1 LNMRVLVTG
10 GTGFIGR
17 PLMARLLERGDSVTA
32 LTRRVPEGAAASSA
46 SFLSGAS
53 SPSKV
58 ARGQLR
64 WVKWDPT
71 ADGAWQDELAD
82 HDAVVHLAGETAA
95 GRRYT
100 DAVKQEILTSRVES
114 TTRIVRAIE
123 RSAGLVPR
131 GQGSATFR
139 RDGGDAG
146 ALGATGAE
154 GSGQNGEH
162 KSDGRSG
169 RGRPEVLVCASG
181 VGFYGG
187 REDAKELD
195 ESAPAGTD
203 FLAQV
208 CVAWEGAARQA
219 ENVGVRVVCGRI
231 GFVLGKGGGALAR
244 LVPIFKAFAGGPLG
258 KGRQMVPWIHIDDV
272 VGAFLK
278 AVDDRTLSGPMNV
291 TAPTPVTNA
300 ELSRALGRALGR
312 PALLPAPSFALK
324 ALFGEGA
331 VPILTGQAA
340 VPRALTDHGFRHR
353 FTDLDAALRDV
364 LRD

>member
-1 LNMRVLVTG
+1 MRVLVTG

-17 PLMARLLERGDSVTA
+17 PLIARLLERGDSVTA
-32 LTRRVPEGAAASSA
+32 LTRRVPEGVAANIA

-58 ARGQLR
+58 VRGQLR
-64 WVKWDPT
+64 WLKWDPT
-71 ADGAWQDELAD
+71 ADGAWQDEIAD

-100 DAVKQEILTSRVES
+100 DSVKQEILTSRVES

-123 RSAGLVPR
+123 RTAGLVPR

-139 RDGGDAG
+139 RDGGAHG
-146 ALGATGAE
+146 ASTDVQVG
-154 GSGQNGEH
+154 GQNGEH
-162 KSDGRSG
+162 KSDGTSG
-169 RGRPEVLVCASG
+169 RRRPEVLVCASG

-187 REDAKELD
+187 RDDAKELD
-195 ESAPAGTD
+195 ESAPAGSD

-219 ENVGVRVVCGRI
+219 ENGGVRVVSGRI
-231 GFVLGKGGGALAR
+231 GFVLGKEGGALAR
-244 LVPIFKAFAGGPLG
+244 LVPIFKSFAGGRLG
-258 KGRQMVPWIHIDDV
+258 TGRQMVPWIHLDDV

-300 ELSRALGRALGR
+300 EFSRALGRALGR

-331 VPILTGQAA
+331 VPLLTGQAA
-340 VPRALTDHGFRHR
+340 VPRALMDHGFRHR

-364 LRD
+364 LCD